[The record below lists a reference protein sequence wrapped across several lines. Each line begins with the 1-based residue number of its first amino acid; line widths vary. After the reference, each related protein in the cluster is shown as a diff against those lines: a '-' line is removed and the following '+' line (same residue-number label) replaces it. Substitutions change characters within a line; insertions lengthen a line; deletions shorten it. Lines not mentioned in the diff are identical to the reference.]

1 MSYGAV
7 AAIPFEQV
15 AGAGGIAGPFLIDAQ
30 GGGRI
35 VIAQDLI
42 GPSLGGL
49 PDGSELGKAPANGS
63 LVEDSVVRCGTDRN
77 PLSKA
82 YRRAPK

>member
-1 MSYGAV
+1 MPYGAV

-15 AGAGGIAGPFLIDAQ
+15 PGADRIAGSFLIDAQ

-35 VIAQDLI
+35 VIAQNLV
-42 GPSLGGL
+42 GPGLGRFS
-49 PDGSELGKAPANGS
+49 DESEFGKAPANGS